1 MVYCWYTAAVAD
13 DISLP
18 DPLQVVFS
26 VGETE
31 SSGCINVPITSD
43 TELEG
48 DHDFTVTITS
58 AGNTPHAMIGT
69 PSVSI
74 ITIKDDERK
83 EQLWNN
89 SFDCVVNHVYA

>member
-1 MVYCWYTAAVAD
+1 M
-13 DISLP
+13 
-18 DPLQVVFS
+18 VFS
-26 VGETE
+26 VGQTE
-31 SSGCINVPITSD
+31 STGCIDVPITSD

-58 AGNTPHAMIGT
+58 AGLTPHAMIET
-69 PSVSI
+69 ASVSI

-89 SFDCVVNHVYA
+89 SFDRVVNHVYA